1 MLKWSKVSGANGYI
15 VYSATSKNGKY
26 KAVKTVKKASTLD
39 FTQKKLKK
47 GKNYYYKIRAYRTV
61 NGKKVTSADSQIQ
74 SAKIK

>member
-1 MLKWSKVSGANGYI
+1 MEQSKWSQGYI

-26 KAVKTVKKASTLD
+26 KAVKTITKANTKT

-47 GKNYYYKIRAYRTV
+47 GKTYYYKVCAYRTV
-61 NGKKVTSADSQIQ
+61 SGKKIMSADSGIQ